1 MTVPG
6 NRRGPSP
13 RARVGLAVRVFDELS
28 RHLLTPLED
37 RPGAGDRW
45 ARGQRTVG
53 VREYRE
59 PRHRRTGVDAYALGR
74 MPDPTAPPPD
84 AAPPP
89 PPAVASVPA
98 PTLVR
103 APAVVL
109 APRLSRVWFV
119 AGPALVALVAA
130 LVVLA
135 SMPVNYFAIRPG
147 SARPVE
153 GLITIRGRPGGDDVP
168 KAEPADDDLLFVTV
182 TTGQPSGIQ
191 LIGDLRDHTVD
202 VVQAELIT
210 GGQSREENRRFDL
223 QRMTDSKDLAT
234 TVALERAGYDV
245 DVSGGGAVITDLDPK
260 YPAAKVLHPGDLV
273 LQADADPVAVADDL
287 VKVIA
292 RHLPGDVVSLVI
304 VPLGQSTKR
313 TVKAELTQRPN
324 DSSRAMLGVSLET
337 RPVFTFPFDVEIDS
351 GRVGGPSA
359 GLAFTLAILDRI
371 TAGDLTGDNKVAV
384 TGTISLD
391 GTVGPVGGVSQKTEA
406 AIRAG
411 ATAFLV
417 PPDELAEARRVAHGR
432 LVVRKVS
439 NLDQALAALKALG
452 GDPLPPAP

>member
-1 MTVPG
+1 MRATGGRGASVPPG
-6 NRRGPSP
+6 LRGP
-13 RARVGLAVRVFDELS
+13 RA
-28 RHLLTPLED
+28 
-37 RPGAGDRW
+37 
-45 ARGQRTVG
+45 
-53 VREYRE
+53 
-59 PRHRRTGVDAYALGR
+59 PRHRTTGVDAYALES

-84 AAPPP
+84 AATPP
-89 PPAVASVPA
+89 PPAAASAPVPTPAPA
-98 PTLVR
+98 PT
-103 APAVVL
+103 VVL
-109 APRLSRVWFV
+109 APRLSRLWFV

-130 LVVLA
+130 LVILA

-153 GLITIRGRPGGDDVP
+153 GLITIRGRPGGDAP
-168 KAEPADDDLLFVTV
+168 EAEPADDDLLFVTV

-210 GGQSREENRRFDL
+210 GGQSRDANRRFDL

-234 TVALERAGYDV
+234 TVALDRAGYDV

-273 LQADADPVAVADDL
+273 VQADADPVAVADDL
-287 VKVIA
+287 VRVIA
-292 RHLPGDVVSLVI
+292 RHLPGEVVSLVI
-304 VPLGQSTKR
+304 VPLGQATKR
-313 TVKAELTQRPN
+313 TVKAELTQRPD

-384 TGTISLD
+384 TGTIGLD

-432 LVVRKVS
+432 LVVREVA
-439 NLDQALAALKALG
+439 NLDQALAALEALG
-452 GDPLPPAP
+452 GDPLPPVP